1 MEVNLLQ
8 DKYISYPKKLSLVGE
23 SFPLTLP
30 SAGVE
35 FYEQR
40 IAERLAYSAVAK
52 ANYDKYLSW
61 MSLNDPA
68 FKIDFTPI
76 GGVICPSSRC
86 NFKCTM
92 CAISDFEDGKRCEDM
107 SLELFQKR
115 LDDLS
120 GLVSISLTGLSELFL
135 LHNTLEPM
143 LRLCLE
149 RKIWTNIATNGSLLH
164 QRNWF
169 ERLVDINLDELVVS
183 IDGVTKETFESI
195 RIKSNFERVRDNARN
210 LNEAFDRAGVFPHRT
225 KMHTVLQTK
234 NLHELFDFVPF
245 ASELGFR
252 TISLGTE
259 AFDWGS
265 SSWRDKN
272 SQDSRIISYE
282 EMWKLVDQG
291 RKYGVT
297 VGFVEITQRYTAEPK
312 ISSLCRWPYSKI
324 FISSDDRVVPCC
336 HISNPDH
343 FEIGE
348 GLSDTISA
356 LDSWFSD
363 EYQSFRDLHTAGN
376 IPDACS
382 SCYKS
387 K

>member
-1 MEVNLLQ
+1 MQPE
-8 DKYISYPKKLSLVGE
+8 YISYPKKVTHSGE
-23 SFPLTLP
+23 SLPLTLP
-30 SAGVE
+30 SAGTD

-40 IAERLAYSAVAK
+40 LAERLNYSSVAK
-52 ANYDKYLSW
+52 VNYAKYLSW
-61 MSLNDPA
+61 VSSDDPSI
-68 FKIDFTPI
+68 KIDFTPVA
-76 GGVICPSSRC
+76 GVICPSSRC

-92 CAISDFEDGKRCEDM
+92 CAISDFQDGKRCEDM

-120 GLVSISLTGLSELFL
+120 GLVRISLTGLSELFL
-135 LHNTLEPM
+135 LHDTLEPM

-164 QRNWF
+164 QRNWI
-169 ERLVDINLDELVVS
+169 ERLVDINLDELAVS
-183 IDGVTKETFESI
+183 VDGVSKNTFESI
-195 RIKSNFERVRDNARN
+195 RINSNFERVRDNAKN
-210 LNEAFDRAGVFPHRT
+210 LNGRFDRAGVSPHRT
-225 KMHTVLQTK
+225 KMHTVLQDK

-245 ASELGFR
+245 ANELGFR

-272 SQDSRIISYE
+272 SKDARIISYE
-282 EMWKLVDQG
+282 DMWKLVDQG
-291 RKYGVT
+291 KQYGVT
-297 VGFVEITQRYTAEPK
+297 VGFVEITQRYTAEPR
-312 ISSLCRWPYSKI
+312 ISSLCSWPYSKI

-348 GLSDTISA
+348 GLSDVISA
-356 LDSWFSD
+356 SDSWFSD
-363 EYQSFRDLHTAGN
+363 EYQIFRDLHTTGN
-376 IPDACS
+376 VPDACS
-382 SCYKS
+382 SCYKT
-387 K
+387 KQ